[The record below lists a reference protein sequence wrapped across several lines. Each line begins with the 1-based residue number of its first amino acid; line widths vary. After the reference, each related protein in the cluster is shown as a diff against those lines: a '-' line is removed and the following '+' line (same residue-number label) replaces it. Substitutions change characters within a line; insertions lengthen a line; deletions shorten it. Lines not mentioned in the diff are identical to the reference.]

1 MREIY
6 LEPAP
11 RRPSPAGAA
20 RGGEVMIRYIV
31 KRLLLMIPVV
41 LGVTIMIFTIMYFT
55 PGDPAQTIM
64 GANASLEQ
72 LEAKRVELG
81 LDQPF
86 FTRLFNYI
94 GDVFLR
100 GDLGKSYINNRSVS
114 ADIMDRFPRTAIIA
128 LVSVV
133 LSLIIGVPIGV
144 ASAVGQNTWRDRL
157 AMVVSLIGVSMPAFW
172 VGLLLV
178 IEFSL
183 NLRWLP
189 ASGIDTPLHFI
200 MPCFACSLGG
210 IASIARQTR
219 SSMLEVIRA
228 DYIVTARAKGQTEF
242 KVIYSH
248 ALRNALIPIIT
259 SAGASFGIMLGGAL
273 VIETV
278 FSIPGLGLYMVKGI
292 SNRDYPAIQGAV
304 IFLSIAFSLVMLL
317 TDLIY
322 AYVDPRIKSQYV
334 SGRRGMRKSNKG

>member
-1 MREIY
+1 
-6 LEPAP
+6 
-11 RRPSPAGAA
+11 
-20 RGGEVMIRYIV
+20 MIRYIV

-114 ADIMDRFPRTAIIA
+114 ADILDRFPRTAVIA
-128 LVSVV
+128 LVSVL

-242 KVIYSH
+242 KVIYNH

-334 SGRRGMRKSNKG
+334 SGRRRIRKSNKG

>member
-1 MREIY
+1 MGRF
-6 LEPAP
+6 
-11 RRPSPAGAA
+11 GQ
-20 RGGEVMIRYIV
+20 
-31 KRLLLMIPVV
+31 IP
-41 LGVTIMIFTIMYFT
+41 
-55 PGDPAQTIM
+55 
-64 GANASLEQ
+64 
-72 LEAKRVELG
+72 
-81 LDQPF
+81 
-86 FTRLFNYI
+86 
-94 GDVFLR
+94 
-100 GDLGKSYINNRSVS
+100 YINNRSVS

-133 LSLIIGVPIGV
+133 LSLVIGVPIGV

-157 AMVVSLIGVSMPAFW
+157 AMVSLIGVSMPAFW